1 MSPPLLVHTFFMRW
15 KQAVKE
21 AALLAAVSVCLAGI
35 YNLMAPKE
43 RSLAWVGHYS
53 AGDAQPQTATSEGS
67 AGAPATGGPK
77 DLRGIAPP
85 KDPGLLYLEVA
96 GDVVQRLQAAGALI
110 IDARRSDAYERG
122 HVPGARSIAIWERDA
137 DAKIGALQKEA
148 IPFDQVIVVYCS
160 GGDCQDSKILSE
172 KLAMTGFYNIYVYK
186 EGFPDWEQ
194 RGLPVHRGKT
204 P

>member
-1 MSPPLLVHTFFMRW
+1 MRW
-15 KQAVKE
+15 KQVVKE
-21 AALLAAVSVCLAGI
+21 AALLTAVSVCLAGI

-43 RSLAWVGHYS
+43 KSLAWIGHYS
-53 AGDAQPQTATSEGS
+53 AGDWQPRTATTEATAGS
-67 AGAPATGGPK
+67 PATGGAK
-77 DLRGIAPP
+77 ALGSIAPP

-110 IDARRSDAYERG
+110 IDARRSHEYERG

-137 DAKIGALQKEA
+137 DEKIGALQKEA
-148 IPFDQVIVVYCS
+148 MPFDQVIVVYCS